1 MMIVV
6 TLRLNML
13 GLGVVILNVIMLS
26 VIYAESHILCAVV
39 IHHTH
44 ILS

>member
-26 VIYAESHILCAVV
+26 VIYAASHILWVV
-39 IHHTH
+39 IHHTYK
-44 ILS
+44 LT